1 MPVRG
6 AASTYCLPKDSPQN
20 LTRYS
25 TAGARRHCSTVSHAL
40 CRYASIIVALV
51 CWIGVE
57 PVLGWRKS
65 PRCNMT
71 TEYECKTGHC
81 IPVDQVCLLFLC
93 GSSQVYKRSCLSV
106 GQSFLLPNVK
116 TAQNRRFQ
124 RLSSFLI
131 PLTPSH
137 FHFPSAMQWFIVSF
151 IQSKHSFIHS
161 QSARRHNLALFLF

>member
-81 IPVDQVCLLFLC
+81 IRIQTF
-93 GSSQVYKRSCLSV
+93 G
-106 GQSFLLPNVK
+106 
-116 TAQNRRFQ
+116 
-124 RLSSFLI
+124 
-131 PLTPSH
+131 LT
-137 FHFPSAMQWFIVSF
+137 WE
-151 IQSKHSFIHS
+151 
-161 QSARRHNLALFLF
+161 RHNSTGRTEPEMSKTTHRNPKGAAQRFFLACCGWTCVAQTWSCAAH